1 VLNNINDFG
10 GRAATSVTPASA
22 AGAGSP
28 ASSGTLTT
36 TADRRSS
43 SRLYDPDGSYDGQ
56 MPFPSTADRVT
67 TTAWRLQVATTVIL
81 VAGPVV
87 AVGVGAWLAWGHGI
101 SWLDMILG
109 AVLYTVT
116 GLGVTVGYHRMLTH
130 RSFTATPWLRV
141 TLAAAGAMAFE
152 GDPIGWVAGHRRHH
166 AFTDRPGD
174 PHSPYRF
181 GIGPI
186 AQIRGLLDAHMGWL
200 LRNDP
205 TPPERWAPDLLADRG
220 ISGVARLFP
229 ALSVFSLAL
238 PFGLGW
244 VISGSFVGGLTALL
258 WAGVVRVA
266 LFQHV
271 SWSVNSL
278 CHVLGS
284 RPFKT
289 RPHDR
294 ATNLWPLAVPSFGEA
309 WHNAHHADPTCARHG
324 VEPGQLDLSAE
335 LIRLMERAGWVSEV
349 HWPTAPRLAALRR

>member
-1 VLNNINDFG
+1 MPNNINDPVEASDPSLLALG
-10 GRAATSVTPASA
+10 DAATLTATRPS
-22 AGAGSP
+22 GA
-28 ASSGTLTT
+28 
-36 TADRRSS
+36 RM
-43 SRLYDPDGSYDGQ
+43 YDPEGRYDGV
-56 MPFPSTADRVT
+56 MPFPSTPKRVT
-67 TTAWRLQVATTVIL
+67 TTAWRLQVATTIVL
-81 VAGPVV
+81 VGGPVV
-87 AVGVGAWLAWGHGI
+87 AVGAGVWLAWGHGI
-101 SWLDMILG
+101 SWLDLILG
-109 AVLYTVT
+109 AVLYTIT

-130 RSFTATPWLRV
+130 RSFTALPWLRV

-181 GIGPI
+181 GTGPI

-220 ISGVARLFP
+220 IARVARLFP
-229 ALSVFSLAL
+229 ALSALSLAL
-238 PFGLGW
+238 PFVLGW
-244 VISGSFVGGLTALL
+244 VISGSFVDGLLALL
-258 WAGVVRVA
+258 WAGVIRVA

-278 CHVLGS
+278 CHVLGN

-324 VEPGQLDLSAE
+324 VERGQLDLSAE
-335 LIRLMERAGWVSEV
+335 LIRLMERAGWVSDV
-349 HWPTAPRLAALRR
+349 HWPTAARLAALRR

>member
-1 VLNNINDFG
+1 MLNNINDFG

-229 ALSVFSLAL
+229 ALSVSSLAL

>member
-1 VLNNINDFG
+1 MPIPVENDVNDRSALSG
-10 GRAATSVTPASA
+10 RVDGRAGSGDA
-22 AGAGSP
+22 AAPGD
-28 ASSGTLTT
+28 TLT
-36 TADRRSS
+36 RRSQ
-43 SRLYDPDGSYDGQ
+43 SRMYDPEGTYDGVA
-56 MPFPSTADRVT
+56 PFPPVPERVT
-67 TTAWRLQVATTVIL
+67 TAAWRLQVAVTLLL
-81 VAGPVV
+81 VGGPVV
-87 AVGVGAWLAWGHGI
+87 ALGVGVWLAWGHGV
-101 SWLDMILG
+101 SWLDMILM
-109 AVLYTVT
+109 AVLYTIT

-130 RSFTATPWLRV
+130 RSFTALPWLRV
-141 TLAAAGAMAFE
+141 TLAALGAMAFE

-174 PHSPYRF
+174 PHSPYRY
-181 GIGPI
+181 GPGLF

-205 TPPERWAPDLLADRG
+205 TPPERWAPDLMADRG
-220 ISGVARLFP
+220 IAWVSRMFP

-244 VISGSFVGGLTALL
+244 AFTGSLRGAVLAFVF
-258 WAGVVRVA
+258 AGVVRVA

-278 CHVLGS
+278 CHVLGD

-309 WHNAHHADPTCARHG
+309 WHNMHHADPTCARHG

-335 LIRLMERAGWVSEV
+335 LIRLMERAGWVSNV
-349 HWPTAPRLAALRR
+349 HWPTAERLAALRA

>member
-43 SRLYDPDGSYDGQ
+43 SRLYDPDGRYDGQ

-229 ALSVFSLAL
+229 ALSVFSLTAMAGEFTGYISDSKCGAKGAKDQVL
-238 PFGLGW
+238 LCGLG
-244 VISGSFVGGLTALL
+244 GLCVRL
-258 WAGVVRVA
+258 WAVTVK
-266 LFQHV
+266 
-271 SWSVNSL
+271 
-278 CHVLGS
+278 
-284 RPFKT
+284 P
-289 RPHDR
+289 
-294 ATNLWPLAVPSFGEA
+294 
-309 WHNAHHADPTCARHG
+309 
-324 VEPGQLDLSAE
+324 
-335 LIRLMERAGWVSEV
+335 
-349 HWPTAPRLAALRR
+349 